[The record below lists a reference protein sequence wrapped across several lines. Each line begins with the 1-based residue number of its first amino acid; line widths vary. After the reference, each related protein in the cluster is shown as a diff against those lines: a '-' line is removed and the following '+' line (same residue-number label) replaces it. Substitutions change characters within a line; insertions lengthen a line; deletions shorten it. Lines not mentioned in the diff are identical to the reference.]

1 MIQAQTLG
9 TAVQANY
16 MSAGSPYYFFC
27 VCVCRRERT
36 PRTHGRNLAQIFVCC
51 KPCIN
56 SILFKL
62 IRFKIY
68 VKVRLVFDSFW
79 LFFCVSRNSFFFFHF
94 FSLFFCFSHKL
105 NSNNTIIGMFLSF
118 PDARE
123 RSLGWRRK
131 KSTSCWLVKS
141 RDRGSIFSLISASEI
156 QFETAKRAPH
166 SCSE

>member
-1 MIQAQTLG
+1 MIQAKTLG

-36 PRTHGRNLAQIFVCC
+36 PRTHGRNLAQIFVFFFVQ
-51 KPCIN
+51 IN
-56 SILFKL
+56 SIQNISQSETLKTCLTFL
-62 IRFKIY
+62 LNFSQ
-68 VKVRLVFDSFW
+68 LVF
-79 LFFCVSRNSFFFFHF
+79 LFFPFFPLFLLFFFF
-94 FSLFFCFSHKL
+94 HKL

>member
-1 MIQAQTLG
+1 
-9 TAVQANY
+9 
-16 MSAGSPYYFFC
+16 MSTGSPYYFFC

-68 VKVRLVFDSFW
+68 VKVRLVFDFSFEF
-79 LFFCVSRNSFFFFHF
+79 LVTRVFFFSFFFP
-94 FSLFFCFSHKL
+94 LFFCFSHKL
-105 NSNNTIIGMFLSF
+105 NCNNTIINMFLSF

-123 RSLGWRRK
+123 CSLGWRRK

>member
-1 MIQAQTLG
+1 MQAHPIIFF
-9 TAVQANY
+9 VCV
-16 MSAGSPYYFFC
+16 SAGERGPPGLMVGILLKFLFF
-27 VCVCRRERT
+27 
-36 PRTHGRNLAQIFVCC
+36 FVQ
-51 KPCIN
+51 IN
-56 SILFKL
+56 SIQNISQSETLKTCLTFL
-62 IRFKIY
+62 WI
-68 VKVRLVFDSFW
+68 
-79 LFFCVSRNSFFFFHF
+79 SRNSCFFFFLF
-94 FSLFFCFSHKL
+94 FPFFFCFFFHKL